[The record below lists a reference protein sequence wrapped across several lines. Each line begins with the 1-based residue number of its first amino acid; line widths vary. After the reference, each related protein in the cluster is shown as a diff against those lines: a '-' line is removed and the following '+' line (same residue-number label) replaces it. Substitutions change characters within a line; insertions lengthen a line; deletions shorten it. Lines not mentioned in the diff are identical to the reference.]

1 MRMMKTTLLVC
12 CLCLCHTAIAQDRTQ
27 RPLPF
32 PEKNLPGTSAQRELL
47 RQLRS
52 FLDQKQK
59 TNEQPAPTSPDKN
72 ASGEQPAGESGLD
85 PSQLGQLGEAL
96 QKLKDQLPPGM
107 VPPNLGDIPPEKLQ
121 KALSSPETQQ
131 RMRKLLEQ
139 FQRDGLLPPSGDGG
153 NQPPLPVPPRPD
165 EPTSPEV
172 QPSQPDDEPSL
183 PQMPSDSKNGD
194 NKNGDLE
201 TTPNRPN
208 IDDERTAE
216 PGGAPPKKDDQSQGE
231 HPGKVPQSPRTGE
244 QLSEREAQTDPGNG
258 RTDDSDMS
266 DVQNGDLEPKA
277 PEVPMQSLK
286 ALEDFLQ
293 ELSRSAN
300 DDSSDSGTAP
310 GESGSGNANS
320 SSPSSDVPNP
330 RQPLRRRDPSGNS
343 PRTIPQPSQPGNGQD
358 AQPDPMESNPPRENG
373 PPGEL
378 NSNDSVR
385 NPNAQNPK
393 VDPSAPQSQN
403 GVGAD
408 PSGDSDLSQ
417 PSDRNEQS
425 QKAMETLQQLLQ
437 NEALRRHAEQMLDGN
452 QSPDG
457 SPNNLAPSNSQTNPS
472 GSPPVPGPLNQ
483 PRSSADR
490 NQRNGTNI
498 PGQNSDSGSGPGGN
512 RSGNRNGPDTNSPD
526 SPNQQSI
533 EEFLRE
539 QMKKMQSQPQPQDS
553 PRQPSPL
560 SPRPNEPRPFDK
572 NAPNGHPA
580 NPQGSSPQTPQESQ
594 SGVPQKPPIDIAEEV
609 NRRGLKDTLKKIW
622 DNAKEE
628 SRREKEAPARSD
640 VAESGSGVDLNEIPA
655 DRLLKML
662 DNFSDDLEKLAK
674 ESERS
679 ERSERPGRITLEPPR
694 RAPEPPSALSELRKS
709 ASEWLSDA
717 VPTKPSPNSGLRS
730 EPVGLSMPS
739 LSAEFD
745 TTPALILAVL
755 LGLAGLALL
764 AGKVARNRA
773 AGNSDAALAALGPP
787 LTPEQIHDRS
797 DVVRAF
803 HQVAL
808 KGGHAVED
816 WWNHR
821 DAALSLAASA
831 PQKESAV
838 SNLVDVY
845 EHARYL
851 PEDVPLTPDKI
862 ESARAAVRSLS

>member
-1 MRMMKTTLLVC
+1 MRMMRISLLVC
-12 CLCLCHTAIAQDRTQ
+12 CLCCLCSCVSGYAQDRTQ

-32 PEKNLPGTSAQRELL
+32 PDKNIPGTSAQRELL
-47 RQLRS
+47 RQLRA
-52 FLDQKQK
+52 FLDQKQQ
-59 TNEQPAPTSPDKN
+59 TEEGPVPASPDEN
-72 ASGEQPAGESGLD
+72 SPGNNSPGNSGLD

-96 QKLKDQLPPGM
+96 QKLKDQLPPGV
-107 VPPNLGDIPPEKLQ
+107 VPPNLGEIPPEKLQ
-121 KALSSPETQQ
+121 KALSSPEAQQ

-139 FQRDGLLPPSGDGG
+139 FQRDGLLPPSGAGI
-153 NQPPLPVPPRPD
+153 NQPPLPVPPGPNEQNSPD
-165 EPTSPEV
+165 D
-172 QPSQPDDEPSL
+172 QPSSNGDDAPSL
-183 PQMPSDSKNGD
+183 PDKDQNRGRDIEGETERRPERRKRDDDSASEPNDEPRNQDSQPISEQPDQSDRGNGKTD
-194 NKNGDLE
+194 DADMRDVQDGDLKQQ
-201 TTPNRPN
+201 
-208 IDDERTAE
+208 
-216 PGGAPPKKDDQSQGE
+216 PPK
-231 HPGKVPQSPRTGE
+231 VPI
-244 QLSEREAQTDPGNG
+244 
-258 RTDDSDMS
+258 
-266 DVQNGDLEPKA
+266 
-277 PEVPMQSLK
+277 QSLK

-300 DDSSDSGTAP
+300 GDRAESNGAP
-310 GESGSGNANS
+310 VGSPSQSGNGNP
-320 SSPSSDVPNP
+320 SSPSAPSSPSGNVPNP
-330 RQPLRRRDPSGNS
+330 RQPLRRRDPSANPAPLPRPMQPDPSQEPSLGPQPDPGNGNRPVGNAPPNELNRNPRSPNADPSIPQPGQNEAGTDPSGNS
-343 PRTIPQPSQPGNGQD
+343 PSTQQT
-358 AQPDPMESNPPRENG
+358 
-373 PPGEL
+373 
-378 NSNDSVR
+378 
-385 NPNAQNPK
+385 
-393 VDPSAPQSQN
+393 
-403 GVGAD
+403 
-408 PSGDSDLSQ
+408 
-417 PSDRNEQS
+417 DRVEQS

-437 NEALRRHAEQMLDGN
+437 NEALRRQAEQMLNGE
-452 QSPDG
+452 QPSPGAPVDPSNPLRNRDG
-457 SPNNLAPSNSQTNPS
+457 SRQD
-472 GSPPVPGPLNQ
+472 PGQPNQ
-483 PRSSADR
+483 PRSPS
-490 NQRNGTNI
+490 QRNPGNGENVPGRNSDASQGPDASRSASRNDGSGTN
-498 PGQNSDSGSGPGGN
+498 PSNGPGE
-512 RSGNRNGPDTNSPD
+512 
-526 SPNQQSI
+526 QSI

-539 QMKKMQSQPQPQDS
+539 QMKKIQSQPQPPS
-553 PRQPSPL
+553 SSQPTSPL
-560 SPRPNEPRPFDK
+560 SPRPDEPRPSDR
-572 NAPNGHPA
+572 NAQNGNPA
-580 NPQGSSPQTPQESQ
+580 NRPGASVRSPQDSQ
-594 SGVPQKPPIDIAEEV
+594 SNAPQKPPIDIAEEV

-628 SRREKEAPARSD
+628 SRREKDAASGRD
-640 VAESGSGVDLNEIPA
+640 VAEAGSGVDLNEVPA

-662 DNFSDDLEKLAK
+662 DNFSEDLEKLAK

-679 ERSERPGRITLEPPR
+679 DRSERPGRVMPEPPR

-717 VPTKPSPNSGLRS
+717 VPTKPSQDGGLRS

-755 LGLAGLALL
+755 LGLAGLALF
-764 AGKVARNRA
+764 AGKIARNRA

-838 SNLVDVY
+838 SNLASVY